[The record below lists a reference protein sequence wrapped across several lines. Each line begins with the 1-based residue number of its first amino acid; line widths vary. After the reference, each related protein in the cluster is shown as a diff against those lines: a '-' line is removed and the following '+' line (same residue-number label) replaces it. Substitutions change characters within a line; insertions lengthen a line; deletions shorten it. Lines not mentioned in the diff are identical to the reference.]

1 MGYYQVFNF
10 LGENE
15 LLCLL
20 WLRYITFGESL
31 MYLGSRIASARI
43 GVAFFPL
50 ARAHYSVPT
59 SQRCCNIAQSFVLTN
74 FLSRK
79 LSDKGKW
86 SYYVQIIQ
94 IQWHF
99 FSNPSFHWQFTCCK
113 LQVLTGEVH
122 SSAFWLRYVVYNL
135 TSMLLSSSSSNIH
148 WFWKTSTQASPT
160 WQGLTWPRL
169 HMSHTYHGHRLN
181 LFYSCFF

>member
-1 MGYYQVFNF
+1 
-10 LGENE
+10 
-15 LLCLL
+15 
-20 WLRYITFGESL
+20 
-31 MYLGSRIASARI
+31 MYLGSRIAAARI

-59 SQRCCNIAQSFVLTN
+59 SQRCCNIAQSCVLTI

-99 FSNPSFHWQFTCCK
+99 FQIILSIDNLLVANCKFWQFFF
-113 LQVLTGEVH
+113 LTAIR
-122 SSAFWLRYVVYNL
+122 SIRSYK
-135 TSMLLSSSSSNIH
+135 LLSSSSSNIH

-169 HMSHTYHGHRLN
+169 HMSHTYRGHRLN
-181 LFYSCFF
+181 LLYSCFF